1 MFQHPKELKHQED
14 LMKNE
19 KKDVN
24 ELMKDMEFT
33 KKYTINKIT
42 PEQKMQMLLS
52 SREIIKQACQHFQ
65 VTEEMLKSPSR
76 KRNLSD
82 IRKIIIHHTKMTV
95 NLPYSNIVNLLG
107 RTNHTTAIIASR
119 KAEDLLFSNDGF
131 KKKYEGFKKSFLNE
145 EEV

>member
-1 MFQHPKELKHQED
+1 
-14 LMKNE
+14 
-19 KKDVN
+19 
-24 ELMKDMEFT
+24 
-33 KKYTINKIT
+33 
-42 PEQKMQMLLS
+42 
-52 SREIIKQACQHFQ
+52 
-65 VTEEMLKSPSR
+65 
-76 KRNLSD
+76 
-82 IRKIIIHHTKMTV
+82 MTV